1 MQKFSNWIGL
11 KTFIRREIHRFLRV
25 WVQSLVSPWVN
36 AFLYIIVFGFIVG
49 SKIDQIGGV
58 RYIDFVLPGILML
71 NIIRASFSQTSY
83 SLYFQR
89 FSRYI
94 EEILV
99 APLSSMEML
108 TGYVVG
114 GIARG
119 FTVGFGIFLMAVL
132 FNAANLAN
140 VGLFI
145 FYAVAVAIIF
155 SLAGLIIGMW
165 ADNFEQL
172 SLVNTFIITPFTFL
186 GGVFNSIDML
196 PGAMKTIVKFNP
208 FFYFV
213 DGLRYSMTGI
223 REANP
228 MVGYVVILGL
238 ILVLLAVVFHLFKK
252 GWRIRE

>member
-1 MQKFSNWIGL
+1 MKPISNWVGL
-11 KTFIRREIHRFLRV
+11 KTFIHREIHRYLRV
-25 WVQSLVSPWVN
+25 WIQSLLSPWIN
-36 AFLYIIVFGFIVG
+36 AFLYIVVFGFIVG

-99 APLSSMEML
+99 APLSSVEML
-108 TGYVVG
+108 VGYVVG
-114 GIARG
+114 GISRG
-119 FTVGFGIFLMAVL
+119 FTVGFGIFVMAVL
-132 FNAANLAN
+132 FGAANLAHL
-140 VGLFI
+140 GLFV
-145 FYAVAVAIIF
+145 FYGVSVAIIF
-155 SLAGLIIGMW
+155 SLAGLIVGMW

-186 GGVFNSIDML
+186 GGVFNSVDML
-196 PGAMKTIVKFNP
+196 PGTMKTIVKFNP

-228 MVGYVVILGL
+228 IVGYLVILGFITVLSL
-238 ILVLLAVVFHLFKK
+238 IVFYLFKI
-252 GWRIRE
+252 GWRVRE